1 MMWWPFGGR
10 RGGSLGRCGGALV
23 RCGGPVGGDELA
35 YLGDVVAL

>member
-10 RGGSLGRCGGALV
+10 RGGSLGRCGGALL